1 MLDVEGGVGKGGEVM
16 DDPDERTRGLG
27 QGRDW
32 DTGLTGQK
40 VPQGYEMRGGAL
52 EPLVETQAL
61 ARRKI
66 THYTV
71 VADAPHLWPVA
82 AEEYARTGRYT
93 AAAAA
98 LGCNTLT
105 LRRLLKENEDFAN
118 MMAEAHVAYVAKI
131 RAEYMRR
138 AYDGV
143 TRPEWYKGEV
153 VGTTQEYSDRFLEVE
168 LRRVDPEMRE
178 LLAGPKGGQT
188 TVNVTSN
195 SLIVP
200 TEKLNQAHL
209 TAEQR
214 MAVRALMRA
223 LAGSSPEQPVLD
235 VQASEPAR
243 PDTPPED

>member
-1 MLDVEGGVGKGGEVM
+1 MWGVTR
-16 DDPDERTRGLG
+16 DFDDERLVPADYGR
-27 QGRDW
+27 GRDW
-32 DTGLTGQK
+32 DVGVNSQK
-40 VPQGYEMRGGAL
+40 VPQGYEIRDGVL
-52 EPLVETQAL
+52 EPLVETQAMQ
-61 ARRKI
+61 RVKT

-82 AEEYARTGRYT
+82 TQEYARTGRYT

-105 LRRLLKENEDFAN
+105 LRRLIKENEDFAN
-118 MMAEAHVAYVAKI
+118 MMAEAHQAYVAKI

-178 LLAGPKGGQT
+178 LLAGPKGSGQT

-200 TEKLNQAHL
+200 AEKLNQAHL
-209 TAEQR
+209 TPEQR
-214 MAVRALMRA
+214 LAIRMVMRA
-223 LAGSSPEQPVLD
+223 LAGSPTEPPPLD
-235 VQASEPAR
+235 VQASEPTR